1 MSKILVVDDER
12 MICELLQAVLS
23 RHRHEV
29 VTATAGRQAL
39 ELYRVHRPGITLL
52 DLHMPD
58 MNGLETLAAIRAI
71 DPAAQG
77 IMLTGVGTDALESRA
92 RELGV
97 TDFLR
102 KGLSLDVLVSA
113 VEKLN
118 ARPGLHPVAA
128 TPAPGAEPVKPEGT
142 IILVVDDEPHICDL
156 IDKFLTPRGYQ
167 VHTACTGLNALA
179 KIKHN
184 PPRLVLLDI
193 NMPGMNGVEV
203 LRHMR
208 ANRYAGGVIV
218 MTASQDEPLLQQ
230 ALDLGSV
237 DVMGKPLD
245 LERLLLIVE
254 TGLILTEP

>member
-12 MICELLQAVLS
+12 MIGELLQTVLS

-29 VTATAGRQAL
+29 VTATNGEQAL
-39 ELYRVHRPGITLL
+39 ELFRAHRPGITLL
-52 DLHMPD
+52 DLHMPG

-71 DPAAQG
+71 DPAAQV

-102 KGLSLDVLVSA
+102 KGLSLDVLVRA

-118 ARPGLHPVAA
+118 ARPSPHPVVAHPPSEA
-128 TPAPGAEPVKPEGT
+128 GPGKPEGT
-142 IILVVDDEPHICDL
+142 LILVVDDEPHICDL
-156 IDKFLTPRGYQ
+156 IDKFLTKRSYQ

-203 LRHMR
+203 LRQMR
-208 ANRYAGGVIV
+208 ANHYAGGVIV

-245 LERLLLIVE
+245 LERLLLVVE
-254 TGLILTEP
+254 AGLVLTEP